1 MVGVT
6 SIFATCESGCGP
18 NCAMR
23 VTYLR
28 SAYGLAGHNVSA
40 VLHLAAISVLGT
52 ECGRWPTVIMHTV
65 RYIDMFITHLIY
77 SFKYSLVE
85 LTWNISR
92 YSMVVI

>member
-1 MVGVT
+1 
-6 SIFATCESGCGP
+6 
-18 NCAMR
+18 MR

-52 ECGRWPTVIMHTV
+52 EYGCWPTVIMHTKIY
-65 RYIDMFITHLIY
+65 RYVYYPFDMY